1 VHLAVLGAVSGGLA
15 SSAHEW
21 LLQRLGAVIA
31 QRDISKA
38 IKYHAQCL
46 AIAKEMGDRAGEGRG
61 YGNLGCAYQSQGDFS
76 QAIEYHTQ
84 CLAIAKEV
92 GDRAGEGGA
101 YGNIGIAYESQGD
114 SSKASKYHAQDIA
127 KEVGDRAGEGQA
139 YANLGTSHMHL
150 NEATCT

>member
-1 VHLAVLGAVSGGLA
+1 
-15 SSAHEW
+15 
-21 LLQRLGAVIA
+21 
-31 QRDISKA
+31 
-38 IKYHAQCL
+38 
-46 AIAKEMGDRAGEGRG
+46 M
-61 YGNLGCAYQSQGDFS
+61 
-76 QAIEYHTQ
+76 
-84 CLAIAKEV
+84 